1 MNSFDKERL
10 ITKEELI
17 QFGLQY
23 LQGVGISYICN
34 VCISNGGSC
43 CMHCSDLEDGKG
55 CQQRNTSCT
64 AWLCGFLKFIFY
76 EAGLL
81 EEWEQFWEQVPGR
94 AFRTDYTPFVVPIQ
108 KGIQIPNIQFLG
120 QAFAK
125 DLACLTKKH
134 NNWDY
139 IITLNNELD
148 RYVTRLSIYNDFE
161 TLEEAKTELE
171 KLTWGFYSFRLALQD
186 YRSR

>member
-1 MNSFDKERL
+1 MHSIDKERL

-43 CMHCSDLEDGKG
+43 CMNCSDLEDGKG
-55 CQQRNTSCT
+55 CQRRNTSCT
-64 AWLCGFLKFIFY
+64 AWLCGFLMFILY

-81 EEWEQFWEQVPGR
+81 KEWEQFWEQIPGKS
-94 AFRTDYTPFVVPIQ
+94 FRTDNTPSVVHI
-108 KGIQIPNIQFLG
+108 KKEIQIPNIQFLG

-125 DLACLTKKH
+125 DLARLIKKH
-134 NNWDY
+134 NNWEY
-139 IITLNNELD
+139 IIELINELD

-161 TLEEAKTELE
+161 TLENARKELDQ
-171 KLTWGFYSFRLALQD
+171 LTRGFYTFQLALQD